1 MMNGTLSNQLFKRI
15 FGLYLL
21 AAIAVTLIQVTLEYR
36 HTKEEVSLEMQQV
49 LNTFTPGIVDALWNY
64 DKTLIGSILIGMHEL
79 PVIDGIQV
87 FDHRGLLVKGVG
99 VKLNTR
105 GEIILEVNNYDA
117 DNNSELSQ
125 INSKKIRLTHYS
137 NKENRKDHIGEV
149 IIYSSNRIV
158 IERVKY
164 GFVLIIINSII
175 KTLAL
180 WFIFLYFINRLL
192 TRPLTDFS
200 KQLNQFNLDNLADK
214 KLLIDAQDNEL
225 HSLQT
230 HFNSMMDKIRHSSDE
245 LKSSHEKVELVNIEL
260 AQQKE
265 QLELRV
271 KQRTQALKHSMEEL
285 AASSKMASLSKLLT
299 SMAHELNTPLGISIT
314 ANSYVKEL
322 VDNLS
327 ISIKSGNLSKEDL
340 NEFIHACLESCL
352 LSHDSLQSLATL
364 INRFKQLDSNQSK
377 TEFQAFSVIEYI
389 QLCFHS
395 YESDL
400 TRRKIEVNIQVNP
413 ELVITSDPGI
423 FSKIILTLLSNALTH
438 GFKDSDTGN
447 IQVEAH
453 VTNET
458 FILVFQDDGAGI
470 NKHVIDS
477 IFDPFSG
484 DMAGVG
490 AGLGLNIMYNLVTF
504 QLDGRAS
511 CDKTLKQG
519 AKFTLHWPLIS

>member
-36 HTKEEVSLEMQQV
+36 HTKEEISLEMQQV

-64 DKTLIGSILIGMHEL
+64 DKTLIASILIGMHEL
-79 PVIDGIQV
+79 PIIDGIQV
-87 FDHRGLLVKGVG
+87 FDHRGLLVKGIG
-99 VKLNTR
+99 VKLNSN
-105 GEIILEVNNYDA
+105 GEITLISNNYDTS
-117 DNNSELSQ
+117 NNSNFSQ
-125 INSKKIRLTHYS
+125 INIKKLRLSHYS
-137 NKENRKDHIGEV
+137 NKDDRKDHIGEV

-225 HSLQT
+225 HALQI
-230 HFNSMMDKIRHSSDE
+230 HFNSMIDKIRLSSDE
-245 LKSSHEKVELVNIEL
+245 IKDSHEKVALVNIEL

-271 KQRTQALKHSMEEL
+271 QQRTQALKHSMEEL
-285 AASSKMASLSKLLT
+285 ADSSKMASLSKLLT
-299 SMAHELNTPLGISIT
+299 SMAHELNTPLGVSIT
-314 ANSYVKEL
+314 AISYIKEL
-322 VDNLS
+322 VNNLS
-327 ISIKSGNLSKEDL
+327 RDIKSENLRKEDL
-340 NEFIHACLESCL
+340 NNFITSCLESCL
-352 LSHDSLQSLATL
+352 LNHKSLQSLATL
-364 INRFKQLDSNQSK
+364 IDRFKQLDTSKSKNKFQS
-377 TEFQAFSVIEYI
+377 FSVIEYI
-389 QLCFHS
+389 KLCLHS
-395 YESDL
+395 YEPDL
-400 TRRKIEVNIQVNP
+400 TRGQIKVNIQVSP
-413 ELVITSDPGI
+413 ELTINSDPGI
-423 FSKIILTLLSNALTH
+423 FSKIILTLLNNALIH
-438 GFKDSDTGN
+438 GFKGSDTGN
-447 IQVEAH
+447 IQIEAY

-458 FILVFQDDGAGI
+458 FILIFQDDGAGI
-470 NKHVIDS
+470 DKHIINS